1 MRLSRFQLSYFRFL
15 DLYGEDMAAFK
26 RHVKKYK
33 AKGLQIDYK
42 EW

>member
-1 MRLSRFQLSYFRFL
+1 L

-33 AKGLQIDYK
+33 VKGLQIDYK

>member
-1 MRLSRFQLSYFRFL
+1 MTRSCLNNPYFRFL

-33 AKGLQIDYK
+33 VKGLQIDYK